1 MNKINKL
8 NLKKKYNFNDL
19 IDLMDILRDPKDGC
33 AWDLEQDFKTISNH
47 TIEEAYEV
55 ADAIYKKDYKN
66 LQDEVGDL
74 LFQVI
79 YHSKLAK
86 ENNFFDIN
94 DVINSIVKKMIR
106 RHPHIFKSKEKI
118 SSSEQEKRWE
128 LIKEKEKKLIGENE
142 KNISSM
148 IPSSL
153 PPINKSQKLQNFAQK
168 KGFDWPDI
176 DGVFRKLYEEIK
188 ELEYELKNRNKLI
201 NKQFLED
208 ELGDVLFTL
217 IRLIQKLNL
226 DTNNILNQSNNKFEK
241 RFQLMEKIINE
252 SGNSIEKLKIE
263 LWSEH
268 FVPSKGGVPAKYDVS
283 SGIFVYQ

>member
-118 SSSEQEKRWE
+118 SSSEQKKRWE
-128 LIKEKEKKLIGENE
+128 LIKVKEKKLIGEYE
-142 KNISSM
+142 KNITNM

-153 PPINKSQKLQNFAQK
+153 PPVNKSQKLQNFAQK

-188 ELEYELKNRNKLI
+188 ELEYELKNHEKLI

-226 DTNNILNQSNNKFEK
+226 DTNNILNQANTKFEK
-241 RFQLMEKIINE
+241 RFQLMEKLINE

-263 LWSEH
+263 DLEKYWKKA
-268 FVPSKGGVPAKYDVS
+268 KGYNL
-283 SGIFVYQ
+283 

>member
-118 SSSEQEKRWE
+118 SSSEQEIRWE

-142 KNISSM
+142 KNINNM

-153 PPINKSQKLQNFAQK
+153 PPINKSQKLQNYAQK
-168 KGFDWPDI
+168 KGFDWPNI

-226 DTNNILNQSNNKFEK
+226 DTNNILNQSNTKFEK
-241 RFQLMEKIINE
+241 RFQLMEKLINE

-263 LWSEH
+263 DLEKPYLIGNKNTKSNRRLNQE
-268 FVPSKGGVPAKYDVS
+268 K
-283 SGIFVYQ
+283 

>member
-1 MNKINKL
+1 MKPKVCIQNIN
-8 NLKKKYNFNDL
+8 N
-19 IDLMDILRDPKDGC
+19 
-33 AWDLEQDFKTISNH
+33 
-47 TIEEAYEV
+47 
-55 ADAIYKKDYKN
+55 
-66 LQDEVGDL
+66 
-74 LFQVI
+74 
-79 YHSKLAK
+79 
-86 ENNFFDIN
+86 
-94 DVINSIVKKMIR
+94 
-106 RHPHIFKSKEKI
+106 
-118 SSSEQEKRWE
+118 
-128 LIKEKEKKLIGENE
+128 
-142 KNISSM
+142 M

-263 LWSEH
+263 DLEKYWKKA
-268 FVPSKGGVPAKYDVS
+268 KGYKL
-283 SGIFVYQ
+283 

>member
-118 SSSEQEKRWE
+118 SSSEQEIRWE

-142 KNISSM
+142 KNINNM

-153 PPINKSQKLQNFAQK
+153 PPINKSQKLQNYAQK
-168 KGFDWPDI
+168 KGFDWPNI

-226 DTNNILNQSNNKFEK
+226 DTNNILNQSNTKFEK
-241 RFQLMEKIINE
+241 RFQLMEKLINE

-263 LWSEH
+263 DLEKYWKKA
-268 FVPSKGGVPAKYDVS
+268 KGYKL
-283 SGIFVYQ
+283 

>member
-142 KNISSM
+142 KNINNM

-153 PPINKSQKLQNFAQK
+153 PPINKSQKLQNYAQK
-168 KGFDWPDI
+168 KGFDWPNI

-226 DTNNILNQSNNKFEK
+226 DTNNILNQSNTKFEK

-263 LWSEH
+263 DLEKYWKKA
-268 FVPSKGGVPAKYDVS
+268 KGYKL
-283 SGIFVYQ
+283 

>member
-1 MNKINKL
+1 MPFNEKIINERHG
-8 NLKKKYNFNDL
+8 
-19 IDLMDILRDPKDGC
+19 DIAALVEIMRALRDREKGC
-33 AWDLEQDFKTISNH
+33 PWDIEQTFESISQY

-118 SSSEQEKRWE
+118 SSSEQEIRWE

-142 KNISSM
+142 KNINNM

-153 PPINKSQKLQNFAQK
+153 PPINKSQKLQNYAQK
-168 KGFDWPDI
+168 KGFDWPNI

-226 DTNNILNQSNNKFEK
+226 DTNNILNQSNTKFEK
-241 RFQLMEKIINE
+241 RFQLMEKLINE

-263 LWSEH
+263 DLEKYWKKA
-268 FVPSKGGVPAKYDVS
+268 KGYKL
-283 SGIFVYQ
+283 